1 MEDLVEQVLTGRRKR
16 TSAGFAISLGV
27 AAGGHGAVLAIL
39 LLMQQQNP
47 SQPTLEYVAVKAIS
61 LQALGRPQAVPPK
74 PVTPKN
80 PTPRSEAEPPSVQ
93 KTPSLPS
100 TKPASQVARPVQDR
114 PDAGKKPLTDQPEP
128 PPDPAQADDAAPL
141 GTAGSNQG
149 NAQGTS
155 AFGTHRLE
163 NIDPDFT
170 YDYYLDR
177 MLALIYDQWRKPTS
191 QGNTHAVVRFTV
203 LKSGEISRLELAEPS
218 GSNAFDLAALRAV
231 SNANPLPR
239 LPASYRRSALE
250 VTLIVRSE

>member
-1 MEDLVEQVLTGRRKR
+1 MEDLVERVLAGRRKR
-16 TSAGFAISLGV
+16 TSTGFAISLGV
-27 AAGGHGAVLAIL
+27 AAGGHGAALAL
-39 LLMQQQNP
+39 LLFIQQQNP
-47 SQPTLEYVAVKAIS
+47 SQPTLEYIAVKAVS
-61 LQALGRPQAVPPK
+61 LQALGRPQAVPAK
-74 PVTPKN
+74 PVTANKPSL
-80 PTPRSEAEPPSVQ
+80 RSEPEPHSVQ
-93 KTPSLPS
+93 KTPSSPS
-100 TKPASQVARPVQDR
+100 TKPASPVARTVQNR
-114 PDAGKKPLTDQPEP
+114 PDAGKKPLTDQTEP
-128 PPDPAQADDAAPL
+128 PPDPAQANDAAPRE
-141 GTAGSNQG
+141 TAGSTQG
-149 NAQGTS
+149 DVQGTS
-155 AFGTHRLE
+155 AFGTHRLD